1 MNRTT
6 PRAPW
11 RALLVLALSLLLP
24 AFARAQ
30 GGAEIRGTVAG
41 PDGKAVSAA
50 QVGLVGTRR
59 SAVTNQLGAFTLGHV
74 PSGSYTLR
82 VTAPGFRTGTQ
93 AVTVRDGEPA
103 LVAVAL
109 AADPVQLEGVV
120 VSASRRPER
129 ITDAPAT
136 ITRIGSDVLENS
148 VGNSFAGALKNVKG
162 LDFIQTGMT
171 SVAINARGFNS
182 SFNNRMLMLE
192 DGRVSVLPENGLPVG
207 QLTATPKVDLAG
219 MEVLVG
225 PGSALYGA
233 DASGGVLSISTKDPR
248 QYPGLTVEAS
258 GGSRTYHDVQARYAG
273 VAGNFGYKVSGEFQE
288 ANDWSNFLT
297 YGTVREDQLKTPIDW
312 HARVGRGTAGLAW
325 YHNAA
330 KVEVN
335 GGASWTDGVGQTNV
349 GRNQLKDWQYNFQ
362 QARFSTPHWFLNA
375 YRAQSQ
381 SGKSF
386 ALNRYASAQVA
397 APALSADS
405 LRMLSDWPSNGRMY
419 AAELQHNFRVPQLL
433 NTAVVWG
440 AQYRR
445 DVVSSDRQWLTD
457 RLTGEDLSIR
467 QVGAYA
473 QATTPV
479 MPWLDVVLSGR
490 IDDHQNYDR
499 QFSPKAGVVLKP
511 AEGQALRVTY
521 NRAFKSPTILQTNFW
536 IPDWTSIISIY
547 GNTRGFTVRNNAGAT
562 VASYDPLEPEKN
574 TTWEAGYKGVFGG
587 RLFVDVAGY
596 WSRYEHFL
604 SPLVVISNPFAGAA
618 ATFAYDADGHKI
630 TNPAGIAPIT
640 LIYYNLGSAR
650 LHGMDAGLNYVLD
663 RHFSFKGS
671 ASLLQL
677 DHVQVPAGRE
687 EATALNAP
695 ATKFTLGM
703 DVNGVSA
710 PRGSLQGNVTLRHVN
725 RYYFR
730 SGINMG
736 QIPNFTT
743 TDLSLGY
750 RIPRYSTLINLN
762 VSNLFSCSGTFTYAS
777 SLPAGDPRRTTD
789 PLNKSPLWQDRSC
802 GFNKKH
808 AEMINMPSIGTMVFL
823 GLQFQTR

>member
-1 MNRTT
+1 MNRTP

-11 RALLVLALSLLLP
+11 RALLVLALSLLVP
-24 AFARAQ
+24 ALARAQ

-41 PDGKAVSAA
+41 PDGKAVAAA
-50 QVGLVGTRR
+50 QVSLSGTRQ
-59 SAVTNQLGAFTLGHV
+59 SAVTNQLGAFSLGRV
-74 PSGSYTLR
+74 APGSYTLR
-82 VTAPGFRTGTQ
+82 VTAPGFRTGAQ
-93 AVTVRDGEPA
+93 PVTVREGEPT

-109 AADPVQLEGVV
+109 VADPVQLDAVV
-120 VSASRRPER
+120 ISASRRAER

-136 ITRIGSDVLENS
+136 VTRIGSDVLENS

-233 DASGGVLSISTKDPR
+233 DASSGVLAITTKDPR
-248 QYPGLTVEAS
+248 QFPGLTVEAS

-273 VAGNFGYKVSGEFQE
+273 VAGSFGYKVSGEFQE
-288 ANDWSNFLT
+288 ANDWSNILT
-297 YGTVREDQLKTPIDW
+297 YGTVREDQLKIPIDW
-312 HARVGRGTAGLAW
+312 HAQVARGTAGLAW
-325 YHNAA
+325 YHGAA

-335 GGASWTDGVGQTNV
+335 GGASSTDGVGQTNV
-349 GRNQLKDWQYNFQ
+349 GRNQLKDWLYNFQ

-375 YRAQSQ
+375 YRAQSK
-381 SGKSF
+381 SGQSF
-386 ALNRYASAQVA
+386 ALNRYAAAQAA
-397 APALSADS
+397 APSLTADS
-405 LRMLSDWPSNGRMY
+405 LRMLSDWPSDGRMY
-419 AAELQHNFRVPQLL
+419 AAEAQNNFRVPQLL
-433 NTAVVWG
+433 NTAFVWG
-440 AQYRR
+440 GQYRR

-467 QVGAYA
+467 TMGAYA
-473 QATTPV
+473 QSTTPV

-490 IDDHQNYDR
+490 VDDHENYGR
-499 QFSPKAGVVLKP
+499 QYSPKAGVVVKP

-536 IPDWTSIISIY
+536 IPDWTSVISIY
-547 GNTRGFTVRNNAGAT
+547 GNTRGFTVKNAAGNT
-562 VASYDPLEPEKN
+562 VATYDPLEPEKN

-587 RLFVDVAGY
+587 RLFLDVAGY

-618 ATFAYDADGHKI
+618 ATFAYDADGKI
-630 TNPAGIAPIT
+630 IKNDAGVTPIT

-663 RHFSFKGS
+663 QHVSFKGT

-677 DHVQVPAGRE
+677 DRVEVPAGRE
-687 EATALNAP
+687 EATSLNAP
-695 ATKFTLGM
+695 ATKFALGM
-703 DVNGVSA
+703 DVNGIAA
-710 PRGSLQGNVTLRHVN
+710 PRGSLQGNVTMRHVN

-750 RIPRYSTLINLN
+750 RLPRYNTLLNLN
-762 VSNLFSCSGTFTYAS
+762 VSNLFSCTGTFSYAS
-777 SLPAGDPRRTTD
+777 SLPASDPRRTAD
-789 PLNKSPLWQDRSC
+789 PLNQHPLAEDRSC

-808 AEMINMPSIGTMVFL
+808 SEMINMPSIGTMVFL